1 MSDSLRN
8 AGPAGRPSATAPS
21 SGPLSPPR
29 NLVPWPA
36 PGESRVRGPLSTDP
50 VDIAK
55 YSHVFRPLDP
65 RTVEIELE
73 LERIRQDQDRD
84 RLKRA
89 TEQLVRDKAETEEL
103 VRQLERLRE
112 QPQPQPQPE
121 PTTLG
126 RPSVIPRDVEIL
138 RTLRAEHRGSLCR
151 GEFIATLPKKLEK
164 NQKNRRYRDADKRL
178 RDGDKSDK

>member
-1 MSDSLRN
+1 
-8 AGPAGRPSATAPS
+8 
-21 SGPLSPPR
+21 
-29 NLVPWPA
+29 
-36 PGESRVRGPLSTDP
+36 VRGPLSSDP

-55 YSHVFRPLDP
+55 YSHVSRPPDP
-65 RTVEIELE
+65 RTAEIELE

-89 TEQLVRDKAETEEL
+89 TEQLARDREETKEL

-112 QPQPQPQPE
+112 QQQAQPE
-121 PTTLG
+121 PEPPTLG
-126 RPSVIPRDVEIL
+126 RPSVIPGDVEIL

-151 GEFIATLPKKLEK
+151 GEFIATLPKNLEK
-164 NQKNRRYRDADKRL
+164 NQKNRRYRDANKRL